1 MLSLCTSSYG
11 CAREVWRARE
21 KRKSCSRRSR
31 EQLWVFQV
39 LSYTFQGK
47 GWVSRER
54 VIVTLIWPKFN
65 RHTVSFSLSIIIFT
79 TNKSELRDCEK
90 FQYCNHWASLQILVA
105 ILPDLNK
112 FFLLADFLF
121 NKRFFLNP
129 KGKYITNEEIYI
141 EFQNG
146 IV

>member
-1 MLSLCTSSYG
+1 MIAENFKT
-11 CAREVWRARE
+11 
-21 KRKSCSRRSR
+21 KIIK
-31 EQLWVFQV
+31 
-39 LSYTFQGK
+39 
-47 GWVSRER
+47 
-54 VIVTLIWPKFN
+54 IV
-65 RHTVSFSLSIIIFT
+65 
-79 TNKSELRDCEK
+79 
-90 FQYCNHWASLQILVA
+90 LQILLA
-105 ILPDLNK
+105 ILLDLNK